1 MDSATSELRRRLSRR
16 THSDEETRA
25 IGWEI
30 GAILRPGDCLALRGP
45 MGAGKTVTA
54 QGIVAGAGGGHDV
67 RSPTFLLHAVYRGR
81 ITIHHLDLFRLE
93 PGVDLRALGIDEALE
108 DGAVVVEWP
117 ERTDRSWFNG
127 EVELKI
133 VSSSERELNV
143 RLPAGLR
150 GDR

>member
-1 MDSATSELRRRLSRR
+1 
-16 THSDEETRA
+16 
-25 IGWEI
+25 
-30 GAILRPGDCLALRGP
+30 
-45 MGAGKTVTA
+45 
-54 QGIVAGAGGGHDV
+54 
-67 RSPTFLLHAVYRGR
+67 
-81 ITIHHLDLFRLE
+81 
-93 PGVDLRALGIDEALE
+93 VDLRALGIDEALE